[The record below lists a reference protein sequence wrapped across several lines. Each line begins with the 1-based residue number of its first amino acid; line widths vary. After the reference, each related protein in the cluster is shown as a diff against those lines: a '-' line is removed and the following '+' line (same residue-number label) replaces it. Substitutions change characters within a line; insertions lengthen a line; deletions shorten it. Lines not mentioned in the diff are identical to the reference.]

1 MRPSPCYLLAAVWF
15 LTSACASLLRAE
27 PPGRSEKLAGIVSHI
42 RHEQVASSGLAGV
55 GYSKRLHALEIEF
68 VSGAIYRY
76 EEVPLTVYRELMA
89 AKSKAHF
96 YDTNVRGKYRSVH
109 VRPRSE

>member
-1 MRPSPCYLLAAVWF
+1 MRSSNCHLLACVWF
-15 LTSACASLLRAE
+15 LTSAHASLLRAE
-27 PPGRSEKLAGIVSHI
+27 PPARSEEPGGIVSHI
-42 RHEQVASSGLAGV
+42 RREQVASSGLARV
-55 GYSKRLHALEIEF
+55 GYSRWLHALEIQF

-76 EEVPLTVYRELMA
+76 EEVPLSVYRQLMA

-96 YDTNVRGKYRSVH
+96 YDMNVRGKYRSVH